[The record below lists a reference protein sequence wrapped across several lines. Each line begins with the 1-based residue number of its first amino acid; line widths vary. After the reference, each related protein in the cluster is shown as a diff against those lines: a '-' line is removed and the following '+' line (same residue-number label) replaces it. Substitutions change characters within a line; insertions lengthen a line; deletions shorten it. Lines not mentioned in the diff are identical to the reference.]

1 MALQRNAPPLLSWLQ
16 GWLSLSLIDPGR
28 RQTGGGCFLHG
39 RKMLEP
45 LNPCCVWDRGEVG
58 QQWAPGQTS
67 GRRRKGMWEEW
78 KDGWAPTTG
87 DNTPCLEVCCVLDSC
102 LVLALKDIIHVTQ
115 LPSPLMSQ
123 KMHLQKAI
131 GRTRSEASVLES
143 PWKDSGIYVD
153 ACKGTASFSVM
164 KWSQI
169 RMCLCRWW
177 RPCRGHRKIKHLL

>member
-58 QQWAPGQTS
+58 QRWARVQTS

-87 DNTPCLEVCCVLDSC
+87 DNTPCLEVCWVLDSC
-102 LVLALKDIIHVTQ
+102 PVLALKDIIHVTQ
-115 LPSPLMSQ
+115 LPSPRHVPEDTLA
-123 KMHLQKAI
+123 K
-131 GRTRSEASVLES
+131 
-143 PWKDSGIYVD
+143 
-153 ACKGTASFSVM
+153 
-164 KWSQI
+164 
-169 RMCLCRWW
+169 
-177 RPCRGHRKIKHLL
+177 GHRKNWIRSQCPWKSLKGLGHLGWHLQRRSFFLSY